1 MRRSASL
8 LLAVGVILAG
18 CAVQPFAGD
27 SSATP
32 SGSFD
37 PDDPVGTAPSSL
49 VPEPSAPG
57 AVRETPN
64 PAVVD
69 PHPTAVDHFAIGPD
83 GRTVVVFYWGGS
95 QACFGLQRVDVAID
109 PAGPTTIT
117 VFEGT
122 LPEAVGM
129 ACDMMALLKSAV
141 VTLDAAIVVD
151 VAQPEPPAGEP
162 DLTVQPAVVEVTTG
176 VENPVPVTV
185 SGYEV
190 SGDGARLIVQFWGG
204 VPECYGVATASV
216 NPSVAPWTVS
226 LSEGHI
232 PTVEVCIEIAVA
244 KAIVF
249 TLDQQLLRDGSVT
262 G

>member
-1 MRRSASL
+1 V

-18 CAVQPFAGD
+18 CAVQPFTGD
-27 SSATP
+27 SSSSP
-32 SGSFD
+32 SGSLD
-37 PDDPVGTAPSSL
+37 PDAPVGTAPGSL
-49 VPEPSAPG
+49 VPEPSAR

-69 PHPTAVDHFAIGPD
+69 AHPTAVDHFAIGPD

-95 QACFGLQRVDVAID
+95 QACFGLQRVDVATN

-141 VTLDAAIVVD
+141 VTLEAAIVVD
-151 VAQPEPPAGEP
+151 AAQPEPPAGEP

-176 VENPVPVTV
+176 VENPIPVTV
-185 SGYEV
+185 TGYEV
-190 SGDGARLIVQFWGG
+190 SGDGTRLTVQFWGG

-216 NPSVAPWTVS
+216 STNVAPWTVS

-232 PTVEVCIEIAVA
+232 PTAEVCIEIAVA